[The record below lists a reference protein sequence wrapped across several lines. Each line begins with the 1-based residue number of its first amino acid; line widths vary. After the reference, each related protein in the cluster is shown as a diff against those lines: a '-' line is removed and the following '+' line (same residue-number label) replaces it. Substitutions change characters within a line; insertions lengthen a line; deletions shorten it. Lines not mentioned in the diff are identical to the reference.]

1 MKIQLTGD
9 QLKLLTV
16 AADRVGLTVNEYISK
31 AIIDHME
38 RRERK

>member
-9 QLKLLTV
+9 HLKLLTA

-31 AIIDHME
+31 AIIEHLE
-38 RRERK
+38 RREQK